1 MIKAKS
7 RLPAVP
13 KLWEKALNARV
24 PPSVPLV
31 QFPLKSTETDV
42 MEADY
47 KGIKNTS
54 KEPQSPCATG
64 WGVLAEEWI
73 IEVPQP
79 ASLEYTERAIPTRI
93 ISLTAQPAKPP
104 MAAVPVNAFVTMVAN
119 TEGTLERF
127 ARIMPIP
134 IKM

>member
-1 MIKAKS
+1 M
-7 RLPAVP
+7 
-13 KLWEKALNARV
+13 
-24 PPSVPLV
+24 PLV

-42 MEADY
+42 MEQTT
-47 KGIKNTS
+47 KVSKNTS

-73 IEVPQP
+73 MGEVPQP

-104 MAAVPVNAFVTMVAN
+104 MAAVPVNAFVTMAAN